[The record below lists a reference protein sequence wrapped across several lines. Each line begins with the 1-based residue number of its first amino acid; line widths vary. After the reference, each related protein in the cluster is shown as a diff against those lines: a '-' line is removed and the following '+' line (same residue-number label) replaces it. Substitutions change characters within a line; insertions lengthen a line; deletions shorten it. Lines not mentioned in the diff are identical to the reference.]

1 MPTVEGIVFIPLA
14 LFFFFSRPRL
24 LFPLLIVSTVFEASS
39 VASFVKLGIQPYYF
53 VAILFVIRFL
63 ILGASVTRLK
73 SCSFF
78 WPWIAFVAVSWIS
91 ALTFPFIFQGL
102 PVIDPR
108 IGMEEFIL
116 QGPMPLRFQL
126 ANIVQPAFLTLNVLV
141 VFASARGGLSIAKA
155 HKAFKWSAYLIIL
168 IVFLQVSCF
177 LLGLQFPEKLLNNNP
192 GYSMSTYTTTQ
203 PRPAGT
209 FTEPSVAGAVLAALF
224 AVFLWEFIKGK
235 NNFMKAGVA
244 ALACLLIASTSS
256 LLTVIIVS
264 LLLIFA
270 YPVVRLPWFIRLDRL
285 KRLSVLLI
293 SVVLFSTLLLGLS

>member
-116 QGPMPLRFQL
+116 QGPMP
-126 ANIVQPAFLTLNVLV
+126 
-141 VFASARGGLSIAKA
+141 
-155 HKAFKWSAYLIIL
+155 
-168 IVFLQVSCF
+168 
-177 LLGLQFPEKLLNNNP
+177 
-192 GYSMSTYTTTQ
+192 
-203 PRPAGT
+203 
-209 FTEPSVAGAVLAALF
+209 
-224 AVFLWEFIKGK
+224 
-235 NNFMKAGVA
+235 
-244 ALACLLIASTSS
+244 
-256 LLTVIIVS
+256 
-264 LLLIFA
+264 
-270 YPVVRLPWFIRLDRL
+270 
-285 KRLSVLLI
+285 
-293 SVVLFSTLLLGLS
+293 